1 MVRRHCLERT
11 SAGAPRTCLSGVLYT
26 GFPDFRKFV
35 AAMPD
40 STLDEAKPAA
50 AAPAQRSGQSMTG
63 RDGTAERRSGSS
75 MIGVFVHNLL
85 ELFRI
90 RNRYIKLGK
99 KTEVD

>member
-1 MVRRHCLERT
+1 
-11 SAGAPRTCLSGVLYT
+11 
-26 GFPDFRKFV
+26 
-35 AAMPD
+35 MPD

-50 AAPAQRSGQSMTG
+50 AAPAQRSGQSM
-63 RDGTAERRSGSS
+63 RPVVTAQQRGERRSGSS